1 MRFRSLVV
9 SWCVCAIHCG
19 LQTSTAALG
28 HQSLDETSSRRSTR
42 YPLGDVEIPPD
53 VLLERRR
60 SSRSISGSV
69 PSFLASRSSRTD
81 DRDNTA
87 DRFVLKRRSSR
98 RKRRKKCSRRKQ
110 DARRRMR
117 PEKVKLVDDEVEESK
132 SSTESSRIVKSSS
145 AFDAVENVPTSTL
158 NPTLELTTESSTTQ
172 DFIDTTTDVVP
183 STRIAAK
190 VVRNG
195 MTRRNSQ
202 RNSFRKKCTE
212 CATGDCK
219 GGETKKIIDILG
231 DEFFSPNVGK
241 SSASQTSSS
250 SSEDANL

>member
-19 LQTSTAALG
+19 LQTSTAASG
-28 HQSLDETSSRRSTR
+28 RRSLDETSSRRSIR
-42 YPLGDVEIPPD
+42 HPD

-60 SSRSISGSV
+60 SSRSVSGSSV
-69 PSFLASRSSRTD
+69 LSFPASRTD
-81 DRDNTA
+81 NRESTV
-87 DRFVLKRRSSR
+87 DRFILKR

-110 DARRRMR
+110 EARRRMR
-117 PEKVKLVDDEVEESK
+117 SEKVTLMDDEVEGSK
-132 SSTESSRIVKSSS
+132 SSTEPSRIVKSSS
-145 AFDAVENVPTSTL
+145 GFDAEVENVPASTL
-158 NPTLELTTESSTTQ
+158 NPTLELTTESSTQ
-172 DFIDTTTDVVP
+172 YFIDTTIDVVP
-183 STRIAAK
+183 STRIAAQ
-190 VVRNG
+190 VARND
-195 MTRRNSQ
+195 MTRGNSQ
-202 RNSFRKKCTE
+202 RNPSRKKCAE

-250 SSEDANL
+250 SSE